1 MKVYVQFFG
10 QFREQ
15 FKTSYFWVTLPS
27 GATIIDLIAE
37 LEKLTGVNLKNSIM
51 NPDKEDIRNDVSI
64 FINGRVI
71 AFLDGLKSKLNDMDK
86 VTISPPVAG
95 G

>member
-1 MKVYVQFFG
+1 LKIYAHFFG

-27 GATIIDLIAE
+27 GATIVDLIAE
-37 LEKLTGVNLKNSIM
+37 LEKLTGIDLKNSIM
-51 NPDKEDIRNDVSI
+51 NPDKEDIRNNVSI
-64 FINGRVI
+64 FINGRAI
-71 AFLDGLKSKLNDMDK
+71 AFLNGLESKLNDMDK
-86 VTISPPVAG
+86 VIKSPPAAG